1 MTIMKKSLSLLCSLC
16 ISIFLFADGLTAT
29 LQQGEQM
36 TPFYG
41 VDAFNEAYQAADSGA
56 VITLSVGSF
65 NSSKT
70 PIEKSLTIIGAS
82 AMQSDNQYNT
92 NLNTITIVADN
103 VTIEGVK
110 FSNLVNLGNIK
121 NCHIKR
127 SYLTYLRSLND
138 SSFHTNTIVEQSYVN
153 REEAIKTGINYCIQN
168 SYLGGF
174 YTMNTVNNM
183 AYIINC
189 FITNFN
195 ASDKYQPY
203 AIYRK
208 NIIQFIRQSGSS
220 YYNKDYRINLYS
232 PSEYYDNAFLTIQF
246 YYSGSYLLHTYQRAS
261 GLVFVDNDNYVSV
274 DGATEGT
281 PSTRVPNYTTYLAK
295 DKTYRGPAGGIGV
308 SDYPAIPRIVNKT
321 IDSNTDSEGK
331 LNISIT
337 VKAEK

>member
-1 MTIMKKSLSLLCSLC
+1 MKIMKKSLSLLCSLC
-16 ISIFLFADGLTAT
+16 ISVFLFADGLTAT

-65 NSSKT
+65 NSSIT

-92 NLNTITIVADN
+92 NLNNITIVADN

-127 SYLTYLRSLND
+127 SYLTCLRSLND

-153 REEAIKTGINYCIQN
+153 REVAIKTGINYCIQN

-183 AYIINC
+183 AYITNC
-189 FITNFN
+189 YIYNFFGGN
-195 ASDKYQPY
+195 GYQPW
-203 AIYRK
+203 AIYKK
-208 NIIQFIRQSGSS
+208 NYLCHGCSG
-220 YYNKDYRINLYS
+220 RIATNSIVYVQS
-232 PSEYYDNAFLTIQF
+232 PSEFYDNVIYYYYY
-246 YYSGSYLLHTYQRAS
+246 YYSSSVGS
-261 GLVFVDNDNYVSV
+261 F
-274 DGATEGT
+274 
-281 PSTRVPNYTTYLAK
+281 
-295 DKTYRGPAGGIGV
+295 TYRLGAYSGTIYINNIEIQASTTSASKIPKITTQLASDSTYIGPAGGMGV
-308 SDYPAIPRIVNKT
+308 SDYPAIPRIVSKS

>member
-1 MTIMKKSLSLLCSLC
+1 MSSILL
-16 ISIFLFADGLTAT
+16 ADGLTAT
-29 LQQGEQM
+29 LQQGDQM

-41 VDAFNEAYQAADSGA
+41 VDAFKEAYQAADSGA
-56 VITLSVGSF
+56 VITLSIGTF
-65 NSSKT
+65 NVIDT
-70 PIEKSLTIIGAS
+70 INKSLTIIGAS
-82 AMQSDNQYNT
+82 AMQSNNQYNT
-92 NLNTITIVADN
+92 YLTSLTIAADN

-110 FSNLVNLGNIK
+110 IGTVHLGNIK
-121 NCHIKR
+121 DCYIKR
-127 SYLTYLRSLND
+127 SFISDLQASLD
-138 SSFHTNTIVEQSYVN
+138 HTNTIVEQSYVVS
-153 REEAIKTGINYCIQN
+153 EYAIARGINYCICN
-168 SYLGGF
+168 SFIGGF
-174 YTMNTVNNM
+174 CARNTSKNM

-208 NIIQFIRQSGSS
+208 NIIQFIRESGSS
-220 YYNKDYRINLYS
+220 YYKGYRINLYS
-232 PSEYYDNAFLTIQF
+232 PSEYYDNAFLTIRF
-246 YYSGSYLLHTYQRAS
+246 YYSGSYHYHSYSETS
-261 GLVFVDNDNYVSV
+261 GLVFVDNYDYMSV

-337 VKAEK
+337 VKAEQ

>member
-1 MTIMKKSLSLLCSLC
+1 MKKSFLLLCSIC
-16 ISIFLFADGLTAT
+16 MSSIFFADGLTAT
-29 LQQGEQM
+29 LQQGDEM

-41 VDAFNEAYQAADSGA
+41 VNAFKEAYQAADSGA
-56 VITLSVGSF
+56 IITLSVGNF
-65 NSSKT
+65 NSPAT
-70 PIEKSLTIIGAS
+70 IEKSLTIIGAS

-92 NLNTITIVADN
+92 NLPNITIVADN
-103 VTIEGVK
+103 VTIEGVN
-110 FSNLVNLGNIK
+110 FSNLVNLGNIR

-127 SYLTYLRSLND
+127 SYLTILGSLND
-138 SSFHTNTIVEQSYVN
+138 SSYHTNTIVEQSYVVS
-153 REEAIKTGINYCIQN
+153 EYAIARGINYCICN
-168 SYLGGF
+168 SFIGGF
-174 YTMNTVNNM
+174 CARNTGKNM

-208 NIIQFIRQSGSS
+208 NIIQFIRQSGS
-220 YYNKDYRINLYS
+220 YYTDYRINLYS
-232 PSEYYDNAFLTIQF
+232 PSEYYDNAFLTIRF
-246 YYSGSYLLHTYQRAS
+246 YYSGSYHYHSYSETS
-261 GLVFVDNDNYVSV
+261 GLVFVDNDNYMSV

-337 VKAEK
+337 VKAEQ

>member
-1 MTIMKKSLSLLCSLC
+1 MSSILL
-16 ISIFLFADGLTAT
+16 ADGLTAT
-29 LQQGEQM
+29 LQQGDQM

-41 VDAFNEAYQAADSGA
+41 VDAFKEAYQAADSGA
-56 VITLSVGSF
+56 VITLSIGTF
-65 NSSKT
+65 NVIDT
-70 PIEKSLTIIGAS
+70 INKSLTIIGAS
-82 AMQSDNQYNT
+82 AMQSNNQYNT
-92 NLNTITIVADN
+92 YLTSLTIAADN

-110 FSNLVNLGNIK
+110 IGTVHLGNIK
-121 NCHIKR
+121 DCYIKR
-127 SYLTYLRSLND
+127 SFISDLQASLD
-138 SSFHTNTIVEQSYVN
+138 HTNTIVEQSYVVS
-153 REEAIKTGINYCIQN
+153 EYAIARGINYCICN
-168 SYLGGF
+168 SFIGGF
-174 YTMNTVNNM
+174 CARNTSKNM

-246 YYSGSYLLHTYQRAS
+246 YYSGSYHYHSYSETS
-261 GLVFVDNDNYVSV
+261 GLVFVDNYNYMSV

-337 VKAEK
+337 VKAEQ

>member
-1 MTIMKKSLSLLCSLC
+1 MSSILL
-16 ISIFLFADGLTAT
+16 ADGLTAT
-29 LQQGEQM
+29 LQQGDQM

-41 VDAFNEAYQAADSGA
+41 VDAFKEAYQAADSGA
-56 VITLSVGSF
+56 VITLSIGTF
-65 NSSKT
+65 NVIDT
-70 PIEKSLTIIGAS
+70 INKSLTIIGAS
-82 AMQSDNQYNT
+82 AMQSNDQYNT
-92 NLNTITIVADN
+92 YLTSLTIAADN

-110 FSNLVNLGNIK
+110 IGTVHLGNIK

-127 SYLTYLRSLND
+127 SYLTCLRSQND

-189 FITNFN
+189 YIYNFFGGN
-195 ASDKYQPY
+195 GYQPW
-203 AIYRK
+203 AIYKK
-208 NIIQFIRQSGSS
+208 NYLCHGCSG
-220 YYNKDYRINLYS
+220 RIATNSIVYMQS
-232 PSEYYDNAFLTIQF
+232 PSEFYDNVIYYYYY
-246 YYSGSYLLHTYQRAS
+246 YYSSSVGS
-261 GLVFVDNDNYVSV
+261 F
-274 DGATEGT
+274 
-281 PSTRVPNYTTYLAK
+281 
-295 DKTYRGPAGGIGV
+295 TYRLGAYSGTIYINNIEIKASTTSASKIPKITTQLASDSTYIGPAGGMGV

-337 VKAEK
+337 VKAEQ

>member
-16 ISIFLFADGLTAT
+16 ISVLVFADGLTAT

-41 VDAFNEAYQAADSGA
+41 VDAFKEAYQAADSGA
-56 VITLSVGSF
+56 VITLSVGNF
-65 NSSKT
+65 NSPAT
-70 PIEKSLTIIGAS
+70 IEKSLTIIGAS

-92 NLNTITIVADN
+92 NLTYITIVADN

-110 FSNLVNLGNIK
+110 FSSSVNLGNIR

-138 SSFHTNTIVEQSYVN
+138 SSYHTNTIVEQSYVVS
-153 REEAIKTGINYCIQN
+153 EYAIARGINYCIRN
-168 SYLGGF
+168 SYIGGF
-174 YTMNTVNNM
+174 YARNTVNNM

-220 YYNKDYRINLYS
+220 YYNNDYFIYLYS
-232 PSEYYDNAFLTIQF
+232 PSEYYDNAFLTIRF
-246 YYSGSYLLHTYQRAS
+246 YYSGSYLFHTYQRAS